1 MPATRTCPPTLKEA
15 QSNRNSSCRHL
26 QVCSLVHG
34 GVERVEKLVPEFV
47 IIDEIELPPGVVVGV
62 VVAGARKVQPFR
74 MAYHKVEHDNIRSK
88 GNVDQPHR
96 TRCR

>member
-1 MPATRTCPPTLKEA
+1 
-15 QSNRNSSCRHL
+15 
-26 QVCSLVHG
+26 
-34 GVERVEKLVPEFV
+34 
-47 IIDEIELPPGVVVGV
+47 VVGV